1 MMGEYFIPR
10 RTKIK
15 TVFIKGLTSSDLIW
29 LVAGAIL
36 AGLCFASGMIPT
48 MILGFVIAIIV
59 VAGMLKDSAGDRMY
73 SSYFWYFRFL
83 AYPKKYSKKLEKGF
97 TEVAHIVPYTGIT
110 DDKYIDYGNYRASVI
125 EIHPVEF
132 ALLGKES
139 QTMLV
144 NNFANALRR
153 VGTANV
159 GSLVAFEKPL
169 LFDQYLDNEINKYE
183 ALVQNVERGIFSQE
197 ELSAREAVFN
207 DRGATLEFMNEEEK
221 VYRMGYYLVI
231 YSSGKKED
239 LDTTTNSVI
248 TALGASL
255 NAHRLTGRDL
265 YVFLRANY
273 DKFYNEKE
281 FDKQSFDKRT
291 EWTMPDKIKF
301 GIRKFTMNGE
311 QKTTLSITDYPMN
324 VANAWLYTLF
334 NYPNTRAVLNFTQVA
349 KVESEKLIDRA
360 IIEMRS
366 QESKGGKE
374 SQKMEKQAQLQTIE
388 RLLQELKTGNEQMFN
403 VNIHLTTDVKTAVE
417 LRHTITEEGFRCSNN
432 AGKQIDAFVSANLS
446 KIDKYSAVERG
457 MATTTL
463 AACFPFISDI
473 LQDPKG
479 VMLGSN
485 NNPVFVDFFQRDNAR
500 VNSNMIII
508 GKSGGGKSFATKS
521 ILSHLAADNAKIFI
535 CDPEKEYV
543 TMAKRLHGGIVDVGN
558 AGNGRFNPFHI
569 YPAMLDDD
577 DDTGEEFDDTFESH
591 LRFLESFFKIVMEG
605 IRSDALEALN
615 GLVAR
620 LYSLKGIDKYTDF
633 AKLKPEQFPVF
644 DELYDLAKRSYAQ
657 SKDEFSRINY
667 RVLITYLEKFAEGG
681 RYSGLWNGPSSIKT
695 DENFFVFNFMT
706 LLSNKNTIVAN
717 AQMLLVFKYLDGEI
731 IKNREFNTK
740 YKTKRKII
748 VVVDEAHVFIDEQRP
763 IALDFMFNM
772 AKRIRKY
779 DGMQIVITQNIKDF
793 VGSPAIAKKSAAIIN
808 ASQYSLIF
816 SLAPNDMTDL
826 VTLYKNAGG
835 INKRE
840 QETIIAAPRGQCF
853 FIYGPVSRSTIQ
865 IETSDA
871 IRKIFE

>member
-1 MMGEYFIPR
+1 MSQYFIPR
-10 RTKIK
+10 RTKVK
-15 TVFIKGLTSSDLIW
+15 TVFVKGLTSSDLMW
-29 LVAGAIL
+29 LIFGAIL
-36 AGLCFASGMIPT
+36 AGLCFAAGLIP
-48 MILGFVIAIIV
+48 MYILGGAIALVVIV
-59 VAGMLKDSAGDRMY
+59 GMTKDSAGDRMY
-73 SSYFWYFRFL
+73 GSFFWYFRFL
-83 AYPKKYSKKLEKGF
+83 AYPKKYAKKMERGF
-97 TEVAHIVPYTGIT
+97 TEMKNIVPYAGIT
-110 DDKYIDYGNYRASVI
+110 DDKYIDYGNYFASVI
-125 EIHPVEF
+125 EIQPVEF
-132 ALLGKES
+132 ALLGQES
-139 QTMLV
+139 QMMLI

-159 GSLVAFEKPL
+159 GSLVAFERPL
-169 LFDQYLDNEINKYE
+169 LFDRYLNSEIEKYE
-183 ALVQNVERGIFSQE
+183 ALVQNVDRGMFSQE
-197 ELSAREAVFN
+197 ELEAREVIFN
-207 DRGATLEFMNEEEK
+207 ERGSTLEFMNDEDK
-221 VYRMGYYLVI
+221 VYRMAYYLVI
-231 YSSGKKED
+231 YSTKKDD

-255 NAHRLTGRDL
+255 NARRITGRDL
-265 YVFLRANY
+265 YVFLRASY
-273 DKFYNEKE
+273 DKFYDEKQ

-291 EWTMPDKIKF
+291 EWTMPDRIKF
-301 GIRKFTMNGE
+301 GIRKFNMNE
-311 QKTTLSITDYPMN
+311 QEKTTLSITDYPMN

-334 NYPNTRAVLNFTQVA
+334 NYPNTRAVLNFTQVP
-349 KVESEKLIDRA
+349 KMESEKLIDRA
-360 IIEMRS
+360 IMEMRS
-366 QESKGGKE
+366 QENKGKE
-374 SQKMEKQAQLQTIE
+374 SQKMEKQAQIQTIE
-388 RLLQELKTGNEQMFN
+388 QLLQELKTGNEQMFN
-403 VNIHLTTDVKTAVE
+403 VKIHLTTDTKTAIE
-417 LRHTITEEGFRCSNN
+417 LRHTINEEGFRCSNN

-446 KIDKYSAVERG
+446 KVDKYEAVERG

-463 AACFPFISDI
+463 AACFPFISDV
-473 LQDPKG
+473 LQDEGG

-485 NNPVFVDFFQRDNAR
+485 SNPVFVDFFQRNNSR

-521 ILSHLAADNAKIFI
+521 ILANLAADNAKIFI

-543 TMAKRLHGGIVDVGN
+543 TMAKRLHGGVVDVGN
-558 AGNGRFNPFHI
+558 AGHGRFNPFHI

-633 AKLKPEQFPVF
+633 AKLKPEQFPIF
-644 DELYDLAKRSYAQ
+644 DELYDLAKRSYSQ

-731 IKNREFNTK
+731 IKNREFNNK
-740 YKTKRKII
+740 FKTRRKII